1 MSKKPVI
8 LLSCAIFEPIFKDNG
23 YENSFDEVIYQEIG
37 LHNVP
42 KRLKDAVQEQI
53 DRISEPSLIV
63 LGYGLCGNGLDGI
76 KSGIHTLLI
85 AKADDCIM
93 MLMGSREK
101 FFEEHK
107 KEPGTY
113 FLSKGWLEA
122 DLNPYEEYQEVK
134 EKYGE
139 EKALMVMD
147 MQYQNYKRLVFVAHD
162 NQDFIDSQP
171 KLLPVVN
178 FFSRWDLKYQE
189 YFGSLDFIRRLL
201 DKAAD
206 SPTERSADFIVIPP
220 GKDLTQRDFLPYE

>member
-1 MSKKPVI
+1 MSKKTVV
-8 LLSCAIFEPIFKDNG
+8 LLSCAIFEPIFRENG
-23 YENSFDEVIYQEIG
+23 YEAGFDKVIYQEIG

-42 KRLKDAVQEQI
+42 KKLKDSVQEQI
-53 DRISEPSLIV
+53 NRISEPSLIV

-76 KSGIHTLLI
+76 QSGNHTLLI

-93 MLMGSREK
+93 MLMGSRDK
-101 FFEEHK
+101 FFEEHR

-122 DLNPYEEYQEVK
+122 DLNPYQEYIEVV

-147 MQYQNYKRLVFVAHD
+147 MQYQNYKRLVFVAHEEK
-162 NQDFIDSQP
+162 DFADCTP
-171 KLLPVVN
+171 KLKPVIN
-178 FFSRWDLKYQE
+178 FFSRWNLDYQE
-189 YFGSLDFIRRLL
+189 YLGTLDFIRRLL

-206 SPTERSADFIVIPP
+206 SPMESSADFIVIPP
-220 GKDLTQRDFLPYE
+220 GEVLTQRDFLPYE